1 MTLQA
6 LLADRKITT
15 ALIVDDAYDEVPKA
29 DDLDPAEGVWSN
41 VIADVGDD
49 QQTLVEA
56 FPDFD
61 RLDAHQLRQSDGFV
75 AAAWAARNKLRPD
88 LWKLLFAG
96 YEQATRSDRAFLQR
110 LEDAL

>member
-29 DDLDPAEGVWSN
+29 DDLDADQGAWSN
-41 VIADVGDD
+41 FIADVGDD
-49 QQTLVEA
+49 HQALVEA

-61 RLDAHQLRQSDGFV
+61 RLDAHQLRQSDEFV
-75 AAAWAARNKLRPD
+75 AAAWTARDKLRSD
-88 LWKLLFAG
+88 LEL
-96 YEQATRSDRAFLQR
+96 AFCGL
-110 LEDAL
+110 